1 MSSNQNNNCIAGFTA
16 KSGNNIKGQQYIDYQ
31 TGVTKTNLKV

>member
-1 MSSNQNNNCIAGFTA
+1 MAGFTA

-31 TGVTKTNLKV
+31 TGVIQRRI